1 VTDQL
6 LHAASTATYRAA
18 LDGAASTLS
27 RALCRARGPV
37 TPPDRSSA
45 TAEVGAIDLDTP
57 LASFEDALA
66 EVDRLYLEHA
76 VWFHDE
82 RYVAHL
88 NCPVAIPAVAAE
100 VLVSGVNSSLDTW
113 DQSTVGTLIERRL
126 IEWTAERIGFGPAA
140 DGVFTS
146 GGTQSN
152 LQALLL
158 ARGEVCARLTG
169 AEGLDDLPPEV
180 LPRLRVLAT
189 AESHFSVRK
198 AAGVLGLGGRAV
210 VTVPTDASGRM
221 DPEAL
226 DLALLELDVDGLVP
240 MAVVTTA
247 GTTDRGIVDPLAEI
261 AEVCGRHDV
270 WLHVD
275 AAVGGG
281 LLASTRERHRLDGI
295 GSADSVTIDYH
306 KTWFQPVS
314 SSALIVRDGRSL
326 RHVTVYADYLNPH
339 DAGVPNQVD
348 RSMQTTRRFD
358 ALKLWLTL
366 RASGAD
372 EVGRWVDACL
382 DSARTAHDAARR
394 TPGLETFEEPQLMML
409 LFRHR
414 PVGLDDQATDDHNRR
429 IRARLFAEGSASI
442 AETVVAGRRW
452 LKLTLLNPMTSP
464 DALEGVLRDVAATG
478 EALAAEGAEGA
489 EGFQGKDEQVEVM
502 A

>member
-6 LHAASTATYRAA
+6 LHAENTPDYLAAMHGAMSTLTRAMRRAEGPVRPPDLVAAGEAVAAVDLDHPLTSFDDA
-18 LDGAASTLS
+18 LD
-27 RALCRARGPV
+27 
-37 TPPDRSSA
+37 
-45 TAEVGAIDLDTP
+45 EIDG
-57 LASFEDALA
+57 
-66 EVDRLYLEHA
+66 LYLDHA

-82 RYVAHL
+82 RCVAHL
-88 NCPVAIPAVAAE
+88 NCPVAVAAVAAE
-100 VLVSGVNSSLDTW
+100 VLVAGVNSSLDTW

-126 IEWTAERIGFGPAA
+126 VAWTARRIGYGEAA

-158 ARGEVCARLTG
+158 ARGETVARITG
-169 AEGLDDLPPEV
+169 AEGLDALPPEV

-210 VTVPTDASGRM
+210 VDVRTDAHGRM

-226 DLALLELDVDGLVP
+226 ELSLLELEVDGLVP

-247 GTTDRGIVDPLAEI
+247 GTTDRGAIDPLA
-261 AEVCGRHDV
+261 AVSEVCRRHGV

-281 LLASTRERHRLDGI
+281 LLASNRERDRLSGI
-295 GSADSVTIDYH
+295 GASDSVTVDYH

-314 SSALIVRDGRSL
+314 SSALVVRDGRTL
-326 RHVTVYADYLNPH
+326 RHVTVHADYLNPR

-366 RASGAD
+366 RACGAD
-372 EVGRWVDACL
+372 EVGRWVDSCIDNA
-382 DSARTAHDAARR
+382 SAAYQLVSS
-394 TPGLETFEEPQLMML
+394 TPGLEALEEPQLMML
-409 LFRHR
+409 LFRYR
-414 PVGLDDQATDDHNRR
+414 PDGHDGPAVDDLNRR
-429 IRARLFAEGSASI
+429 IRARLFAEGSASV

-452 LKLTLLNPMTSP
+452 LKLTLLNPMTTP
-464 DALEGVLRDVAATG
+464 DALAGVLRDVAAVG
-478 EALAAEGAEGA
+478 KALTVP
-489 EGFQGKDEQVEVM
+489 VEVP